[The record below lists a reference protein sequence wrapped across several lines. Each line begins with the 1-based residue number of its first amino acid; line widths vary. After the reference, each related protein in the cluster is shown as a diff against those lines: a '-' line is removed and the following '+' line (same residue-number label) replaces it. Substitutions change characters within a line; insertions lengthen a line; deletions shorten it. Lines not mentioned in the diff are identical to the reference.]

1 MAQGFAFGTGS
12 AVARTAVDSVMGVFS
27 GSSTSSAP
35 APVAPQAPTYHEP
48 SAQVPAACRFDFQ
61 NFQDCLKTNSSNV
74 AECDFYL
81 NSLKSCQQSNM

>member
-27 GSSTSSAP
+27 GSSTTSAP
-35 APVAPQAPTYHEP
+35 APVAPQAPAQVP
-48 SAQVPAACRFDFQ
+48 AQVPAACRFDFQ